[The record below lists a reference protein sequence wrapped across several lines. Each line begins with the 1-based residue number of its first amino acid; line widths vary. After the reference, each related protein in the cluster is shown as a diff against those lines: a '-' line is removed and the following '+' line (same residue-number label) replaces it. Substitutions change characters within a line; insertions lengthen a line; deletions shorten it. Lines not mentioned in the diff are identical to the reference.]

1 MHYVVKN
8 DVQFPCD
15 IIPPLP
21 VVVVGGGGDGM
32 KMMAEDLDEMR

>member
-1 MHYVVKN
+1 MSSSHVTL
-8 DVQFPCD
+8 FP
-15 IIPPLP
+15 PPP